1 MSGISSLEILIPK
14 PEAGDGIC
22 PPDKWT
28 NNCNRAIVETL
39 NEDFIAEFED
49 KIAGSRCREDA
60 LFCVYFETR
69 SPWLVTGEG

>member
-39 NEDFIAEFED
+39 NEDLIAEFED
-49 KIAGSRCREDA
+49 KIAGSGGREDA
-60 LFCVYFETR
+60 AILCIF
-69 SPWLVTGEG
+69 

>member
-1 MSGISSLEILIPK
+1 MSGISSLEILNPK

-49 KIAGSRCREDA
+49 KIAGSGGPGGRVILCILKPGA
-60 LFCVYFETR
+60 
-69 SPWLVTGEG
+69 PGW